1 MGKFNQGI
9 LGGFTGK
16 VGNVVGYRS
25 RGEWLYRQYQGIVA
39 NPKSAK
45 QEANRFV
52 FASLGK
58 EVKAVC
64 KDKLNELI
72 GLRWSGGN
80 TYFSAIMSAVLGC
93 KKYYETGELP
103 KTVLPLNILS
113 PATNLPSATL
123 GYKPEVG
130 LIWNNG
136 AFDYFGLRVPLNF
149 YAAAPSSFIGAEK
162 IKCTI
167 ICYTE
172 EKKLGMAFGNMDGEK
187 ILELSAY
194 NPQCGFQ
201 QTDTDT
207 KAQYVCKIYDNS
219 FVPITGANQA
229 LHVVPIKRAAGKRI
243 AYAIYSD
250 YAGTILAAQYIE
262 VADIV

>member
-25 RGEWLYRQYQGIVA
+25 RGEWLYRQYQKNVA
-39 NPKSAK
+39 NPKSPK
-45 QEANRFV
+45 QKVNRFI

-72 GLRWSGGN
+72 SLRWSGGN

-93 KKYYETGELP
+93 KKYYATGEIP
-103 KTVLPLNILS
+103 KTALPLNIIS
-113 PATNLPSATL
+113 PATNLPSATIEYSTAAGITWKTDNKL
-123 GYKPEVG
+123 K
-130 LIWNNG
+130 
-136 AFDYFGLRVPLNF
+136 FGLRVPLNF
-149 YAAAPSSFIGAEK
+149 YKTAPENFVGPDR
-162 IKCTI
+162 IKCTL

-172 EKKLGMAFGNMDGEK
+172 SKNLGMAVGYMDGDE
-187 ILELSAY
+187 ILELSHY

-201 QTDTDT
+201 ADAASTQ
-207 KAQYVCKIYDNS
+207 AQYVATINDS
-219 FVPITGANQA
+219 IFDTITGGDEGGN
-229 LHVVPIKRAAGKRI
+229 LIPIKRPAGKRI
-243 AYAIYSD
+243 AYAIFSD
-250 YAGTILAAQYIE
+250 YVGTILAAQYIE
-262 VADIV
+262 VLES